1 MIPLAITIISIIGL
15 AFSAYAIMEE
25 RKVRKD
31 ATYKPV
37 CDINDRISCSKAF
50 TSEYGKTFGISNSY
64 GGIVFYTTILL
75 AAYVAPQFVLPL
87 AAVSVLGSV
96 YLGYLQYFKLRT
108 FCVVCTSIYAINI
121 ALLIAAL

>member
-1 MIPLAITIISIIGL
+1 MIPLAIIIISIIGL
-15 AFSAYAIMEE
+15 ALSIYAIVEE

-31 ATYKPV
+31 AEYKPV

-64 GGIVFYTTILL
+64 GGLAFYTITPL
-75 AAYVAPQFVLPL
+75 AAYFAPQFLLSLV
-87 AAVSVLGSV
+87 AFSVLGSV
-96 YLGYLQYFKLRT
+96 YLGYLQYFRLRT